1 MQAKSEG
8 LGSRAS
14 PEDSFHKRAIQTR
27 DKTDTFTKVS
37 VTLKG
42 DTGPG

>member
-1 MQAKSEG
+1 MQAKSED
-8 LGSRAS
+8 LGSRAF
-14 PEDSFHKRAIQTR
+14 PEDSFHKRTVQTR